1 MTSLN
6 DILNAAQA
14 LPSDQRAQL
23 IAALWDNTDPSDWV
37 PPSAEWIA
45 EANRRSDA
53 YDAGKMSGSPWSEVR
68 ERARRKAGLDG

>member
-6 DILNAAQA
+6 EILTAAQA

-37 PPSAEWIA
+37 QPDVAWLAEV
-45 EANRRSDA
+45 NRRSDA
-53 YDAGKMSGSPWSEVR
+53 YDTGKMTASPWPEVR
-68 ERARRKAGLDG
+68 ERARRRARLDD